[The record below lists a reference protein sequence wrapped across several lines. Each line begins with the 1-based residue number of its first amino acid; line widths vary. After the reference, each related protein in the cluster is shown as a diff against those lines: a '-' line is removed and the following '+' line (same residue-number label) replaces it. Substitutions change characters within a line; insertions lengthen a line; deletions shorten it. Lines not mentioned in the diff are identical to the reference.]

1 MIIGLVDER
10 IKTKVDAEDIGQV
23 ISQLLKNRYE
33 IDYLNSVKTS
43 EEDTHFKDMTGGQK
57 AIALLE
63 LVFRFDDEKYP
74 ILIDQPEDDLDVVGV
89 ATDLVNFIKSEKG
102 ERQIIIVSHNAS
114 LVICADTEEVL
125 VSNSKRNTQK
135 KYNFSYQTG
144 AIEDSGIRDEIIKV
158 LEGGREALKQRARKL
173 NFSHEI

>member
-1 MIIGLVDER
+1 MVDR
-10 IKTKVDAEDIGQV
+10 KIKVKVEVNDVAQV

-33 IDYLNSVKTS
+33 IDYLNSVKTKDD
-43 EEDTHFKDMTGGQK
+43 DTHFKDMTGGQK

-89 ATDLVNFIKSEKG
+89 ATDLVNFIKSEKN

-114 LVICADTEEVL
+114 LVICADTEEVI
-125 VSNSKRNTQK
+125 VSSSQK
-135 KYNFSYQTG
+135 ADEGKHDFSYLTG
-144 AIEDSGIRDEIIKV
+144 AIEDEEIREQIIKV
-158 LEGGREALKQRARKL
+158 LEGGKHALKQRARKL
-173 NFSHEI
+173 NFRHEI